1 MRNAA
6 LIDSASRYRSLML
19 QSQGESPPNVDADA
33 RGSECRQSFKLS
45 HNIAGNARRMQKQG
59 GSSRPSANGKAFV
72 TDFNYRDWI
81 EKDAVDD
88 EEDYSG
94 DDYGKEF
101 EDEGI
106 SDELA
111 AVLELKGKW
120 LETFVQKKR
129 EEMGVLQDRY
139 LSQRGYFKRRG
150 AGRR

>member
-1 MRNAA
+1 
-6 LIDSASRYRSLML
+6 ML
-19 QSQGESPPNVDADA
+19 QSQGGSPPNVDADA
-33 RGSECRQSFKLS
+33 RGSGSRQSFKLS
-45 HNIAGNARRMQKQG
+45 HNIAGNARRMRKQG
-59 GSSRPSANGKAFV
+59 RSSRPSGNGKALV
-72 TDFNYRDWI
+72 ADFEYRDCV

-88 EEDYSG
+88 EEDYSD
-94 DDYGKEF
+94 DDYGEES

-120 LETFVQKKR
+120 LEALVQKKR

>member
-6 LIDSASRYRSLML
+6 LIDPASRYISLML

-33 RGSECRQSFKLS
+33 RGSECRQSIKLS
-45 HNIAGNARRMQKQG
+45 HNIAGNARHMQKQG
-59 GSSRPSANGKAFV
+59 GSSRPSRNGKALV
-72 TDFNYRDWI
+72 ADFDYRDWI
-81 EKDAVDD
+81 SKDAVDD

-94 DDYGKEF
+94 DDYGEES

-111 AVLELKGKW
+111 AVLEMKGKW